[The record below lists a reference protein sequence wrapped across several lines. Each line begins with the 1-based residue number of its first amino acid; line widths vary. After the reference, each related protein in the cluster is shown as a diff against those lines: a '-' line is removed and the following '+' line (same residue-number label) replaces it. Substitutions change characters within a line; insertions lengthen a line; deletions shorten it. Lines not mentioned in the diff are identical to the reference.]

1 MLVNSSEHLENIMG
15 SEISQTERQI
25 IYDVTYLGNVLIPH
39 TSKVTLKI
47 FQARLHSTWTENF
60 QMYKLGLE
68 EAEEPEIKL
77 PTSIGS

>member
-1 MLVNSSEHLENIMG
+1 MG

-25 IYDVTYLGNVLIPH
+25 LYDVTYLGNVLIPH
-39 TSKVTLKI
+39 ASKVMLKI
-47 FQARLHSTWTENF
+47 LQSRLHSTWTENF

-77 PTSIGS
+77 PTSVGS

>member
-68 EAEEPEIKL
+68 EAKEPEIKL